1 MPEVLLSGNAVM
13 VWVTRNVK
21 LLLEWVTVPIFVI
34 ALQLPQGAAL
44 YWLVSSLTTLAQVR
58 SIRPMHVLINY
69 QSSYCH
75 YEMNAS
81 CITARPLEA
90 HGGLYNAS
98 MLCKSSAPAQAVP
111 GLLVLKLRQFSGS
124 ASL

>member
-44 YWLVSSLTTLAQVR
+44 YWLVSSLSALAQVR
-58 SIRPMHVLINY
+58 SLGPCM
-69 QSSYCH
+69 
-75 YEMNAS
+75 
-81 CITARPLEA
+81 
-90 HGGLYNAS
+90 
-98 MLCKSSAPAQAVP
+98 
-111 GLLVLKLRQFSGS
+111 F
-124 ASL
+124 